1 MIVTSLRFGP
11 LWHPSLPLLPTPV
24 AVSDVGDVWLAA
36 VDTLPSLAPV
46 LHVVVGQLE
55 HVGLLTPGIVVLVA
69 VRGRVGPLCQVRYA
83 HQLNSILL
91 AFHNLGS
98 VYRKVCFY

>member
-1 MIVTSLRFGP
+1 MIFTSLWFWP

-24 AVSDVGDVWLAA
+24 TVSDVGDVWLAA

-55 HVGLLTPGIVVLVA
+55 LVGLLAPLIVVLVT
-69 VRGRVGPLCQVRYA
+69 VRGRVGPLCQFRNG
-83 HQLNSILL
+83 Q
-91 AFHNLGS
+91 
-98 VYRKVCFY
+98 